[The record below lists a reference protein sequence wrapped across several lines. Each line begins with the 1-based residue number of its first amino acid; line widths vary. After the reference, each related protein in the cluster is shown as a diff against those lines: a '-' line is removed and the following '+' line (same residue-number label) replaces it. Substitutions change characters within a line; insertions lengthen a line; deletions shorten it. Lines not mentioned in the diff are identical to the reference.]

1 MSAVLFADP
10 AKRNALLLAMCQAL
24 YMSGT
29 SLMISTSPLVGHLLA
44 SDKSLATLPIAFHH
58 VGIMCATLPAS
69 FIMQRFGRRN
79 GFLLGAGIG
88 FLGALT
94 AIYAVFA
101 ANFALFTFSILMAG
115 FANGFAVFYRFAAAD
130 TAGEAFRAKAI
141 SWVMAGGLFAAFIG
155 PEVAKATVGLFSP
168 VLYAGAYAGLAC
180 FYVLTAIVVSQVR
193 IPRPIVLKGAP
204 AGRPLSEIL
213 RQPSCIVALLSGI
226 FGYATMSLVMTST
239 PLAMYDCGFGFGD
252 SATVIQLHIF
262 AMFAPSFFTGN
273 LIRRFGAQNVIG
285 VGVLVN
291 LACVGLNLAGVEFFH
306 FAVAL
311 ALLGIGWN
319 FMFIGA
325 TTLLTTVH
333 TPAERAKVQGLN
345 DFTMFAT
352 TATAAF
358 SSGGILNLLGWEVVN
373 LAVVPL
379 LGAVGLGLIWLKL
392 QPRTAR
398 T

>member
-1 MSAVLFADP
+1 VLFADP

-44 SDKSLATLPIAFHH
+44 SDKTLATLPIAFHH

-79 GFLLGAGIG
+79 GFLLGATIG
-88 FLGALT
+88 FFGALT

-101 ANFALFTFSILMAG
+101 ADFVLFTFAILMAG

-168 VLYAGAYAGLAC
+168 VLYAGAYVGLAC

-193 IPRPIVLKGAP
+193 IPRPASMKGVSS
-204 AGRPLSEIL
+204 GRPLGEIL
-213 RQPSCIVALLSGI
+213 RQPHCIVALLSGV

-239 PLAMYDCGFGFGD
+239 PLAMFGCGFGFTD

-262 AMFAPSFFTGN
+262 AMFVPSFFTGN
-273 LIRRFGAQNVIG
+273 LIRRYGALNIIGIG
-285 VGVLVN
+285 VAVN
-291 LACVGLNLAGVEFFH
+291 LACVAFNLAGIAFFN
-306 FAVAL
+306 FAIAL
-311 ALLGIGWN
+311 ALLGVGWN

-333 TPAERAKVQGLN
+333 MPAERAKVQGLN
-345 DFTMFAT
+345 DFIMFAT
-352 TATAAF
+352 TASAAF

-379 LGAVGLGLIWLKL
+379 LGLVGAAIVWLKF
-392 QPRTAR
+392 RTRHAVA
-398 T
+398 

>member
-1 MSAVLFADP
+1 MLFADP

-44 SDKSLATLPIAFHH
+44 SDKTLATLPIAFHH

-69 FIMQRFGRRN
+69 FIMQRLGRRN
-79 GFLLGAGIG
+79 GFLIGATIG

-101 ANFALFTFSILMAG
+101 ADFVLFTFAILMAG

-180 FYVLTAIVVSQVR
+180 FYAVTAVVVSQVR
-193 IPRPIVLKGAP
+193 IPRPVVDRAAP
-204 AGRPLSEIL
+204 AGRSLGEIL
-213 RQPSCIVALLSGI
+213 RQPACVVALLSGI

-239 PLAMYDCGFGFGD
+239 PLAMYGCGFGFTD

-262 AMFAPSFFTGN
+262 AMFAPSFFTGS
-273 LIRRFGAQNVIG
+273 LIRRYGATNIIA

-291 LACVGLNLAGVEFFH
+291 LACVALNLAGVAFFN
-306 FAVAL
+306 FAIAL
-311 ALLGIGWN
+311 ALLGVGWN

-333 TPAERAKVQGLN
+333 SPAERAKVQGLN
-345 DFTMFAT
+345 DFAMFAT

-358 SSGGILNLLGWEVVN
+358 SSGGLLNLLGWETVN

-379 LGAVGLGLIWLKL
+379 LAIVAVALIWLHL
-392 QPRTAR
+392 QRRIAAPA
-398 T
+398 

>member
-1 MSAVLFADP
+1 VLFADP

-44 SDKSLATLPIAFHH
+44 SDKTLATLPIAFHH

-69 FIMQRFGRRN
+69 FIMQRLGRRN
-79 GFLLGAGIG
+79 GFLIGATIG

-101 ANFALFTFSILMAG
+101 ADFVLFTFAILMAG

-180 FYVLTAIVVSQVR
+180 FYAVTAVVVSQVR
-193 IPRPIVLKGAP
+193 IPRPVVDRAAP
-204 AGRPLSEIL
+204 AGRSLGEIL
-213 RQPSCIVALLSGI
+213 RQPACVVALLSGI

-239 PLAMYDCGFGFGD
+239 PLAMYGCGFGFTD

-262 AMFAPSFFTGN
+262 AMFAPSFFTGS
-273 LIRRFGAQNVIG
+273 LIRRYGATNIIA

-291 LACVGLNLAGVEFFH
+291 LACV
-306 FAVAL
+306 AL
-311 ALLGIGWN
+311 ALLGVGWN

-333 TPAERAKVQGLN
+333 SPAERAKVQGLN
-345 DFTMFAT
+345 DFAMFAT

-358 SSGGILNLLGWEVVN
+358 SSGGLLNLLGWETVN

-379 LGAVGLGLIWLKL
+379 LAIVAVALIWLHL
-392 QPRTAR
+392 QRRIAAPA
-398 T
+398 